1 MECAEN
7 DDSEQTTN
15 NITVSVTEDGYPQ
28 MTNFSDGDFPEFIK
42 KAFEK
47 QGYKKPTPI
56 QSHVWPIAFK
66 GRDIVGIAQTGSGK
80 TLAFSLPAI
89 LHICDKKHIVQKDE
103 PTVLILAPTRELVQQ
118 INTVFNDFLIESSI
132 TNVCIFGGA
141 SKESQLYN
149 LDKGFNIL
157 IATPGRLIDF
167 LETRCFT
174 LKGCTFLVLDEA
186 DRMLDMGFE
195 PQIRTILEEISTER
209 QTLMFSATWPDEVR
223 SLAEEFLSNYVQ
235 VNVGGMQLSANH
247 NIKQIVEIIDEGEK
261 DVKLLELLT
270 NIKNE
275 QDPKIII
282 FASTKAR
289 VSELTNNLK
298 NEGFAVISMHGN
310 KSQNEREY
318 ALKQFRSGFCP
329 ILVATDVAARGL
341 DVDDIKYVINV
352 DYPNSSEDYVHRIGR
367 TGRSNNSGTAYTFFT
382 FQDMKQAKD
391 LVDILTEAKQDI
403 DPALY
408 NLAEMSKTFR
418 CGKGYSGGMS
428 GRYEVNE
435 PKPKKQDNYHKKE
448 QNFRR
453 GNYRNQGH
461 DNYRNQDR
469 DSSRNWGNGN
479 RNWNHGNKNW
489 DHGNKNWDHGNKN
502 WDHGNRNRDHGHK
515 NWNHENKNWDQGNK
529 RNWKQD
535 DWKSEG
541 CESKRNWNRDDI
553 KNEGS
558 DIKRNWNHDDCN
570 DEDRDY
576 RDRNQDNCPKKP
588 RHYQDEKKASPRQN
602 KYQPY
607 DSSNDSNLLLQY
619 IQF

>member
-1 MECAEN
+1 MEYKESAVN
-7 DDSEQTTN
+7 DDSQQTVTSN
-15 NITVSVTEDGYPQ
+15 VTVSVTEDGYPQ
-28 MTNFSDGDFPEFIK
+28 ITNFSDGDFPEFIK

-47 QGYKKPTPI
+47 QGFKTPTPI

-66 GRDIVGIAQTGSGK
+66 GRDIVGVAQTGSGK

-89 LHICDKKHIVQKDE
+89 LHICDKEHIVRKNE

-118 INTVFNDFLIESSI
+118 INTVFNNFLVESSI
-132 TNVCIFGGA
+132 TNVCVFGGA

-167 LETRCFT
+167 LESRRFT

-195 PQIRTILEEISTER
+195 PQIRAILEELPTER

-247 NIKQIVEIIDEGEK
+247 KIKQIVEILDEEEK
-261 DVKLLELLT
+261 DVKLLELLK
-270 NIKNE
+270 NIMNE
-275 QDPKIII
+275 QETKTLI
-282 FASTKAR
+282 FAATKVR

-298 NEGFAVISMHGN
+298 NEGLAVISMHGN

-318 ALKQFRSGFCP
+318 ALKQFRNGTRP

-367 TGRSNNSGTAYTFFT
+367 TARSNNSGTAYTFFT
-382 FQDMKQAKD
+382 FQDMKQAKE
-391 LVDILTEAKQDI
+391 LVDILTEAKQDVN
-403 DPALY
+403 PALY

-418 CGKGYSGGMS
+418 CGKGRSLGACGG
-428 GRYEVNE
+428 G

-448 QNFRR
+448 QDYKR
-453 GNYRNQGH
+453 GNYRNRGH

-469 DSSRNWGNGN
+469 DNSRNWGRDN
-479 RNWNHGNKNW
+479 RNWDRDNKNWDRDNKNWDRDNKNW
-489 DHGNKNWDHGNKN
+489 DHD
-502 WDHGNRNRDHGHK
+502 
-515 NWNHENKNWDQGNK
+515 NK

-535 DWKSEG
+535 DCKNEDRG
-541 CESKRNWNRDDI
+541 NKRNWNRDD
-553 KNEGS
+553 
-558 DIKRNWNHDDCN
+558 CN
-570 DEDRDY
+570 DGDRDY
-576 RDRNQDNCPKKP
+576 RDWNKDNYPKKP
-588 RHYQDEKKASPRQN
+588 KHYEDDKKASPRQN